1 MDNTGAIMD
10 TKSETKVVNRLGF
23 YGILREDYKSKI
35 AFGLINGQWTDIY
48 HTFQKG
54 TRVNMN
60 QTQIRMR
67 AKYEDHTIRVAYYN
81 GYDTSSGDVP
91 LRMFDVYRLD
101 IVETTTVQETVT
113 KL

>member
-1 MDNTGAIMD
+1 MD
-10 TKSETKVVNRLGF
+10 TKTETKVTNRLGF
-23 YGILREDYKSKI
+23 YGILREDYKAKI
-35 AFGLINGQWTDIY
+35 AFALVNGQWKDVF
-48 HTFQKG
+48 HTFPKG

-60 QTQIRMR
+60 KTQIRMR
-67 AKYEDHTIRVAYYN
+67 EKYEDHTICVGFYN

-101 IVETTTVQETVT
+101 VVETLTVQETVT